1 MPLFVRPRSCL
12 HRLLPLARE
21 SFDVAALLAPSQTF
35 PPLLAQRCIPI
46 TDEAVIRIRSPEMA
60 RARTFAPSPAL
71 ALRFVPI
78 LLVAAAACSLAWR
91 EYGSIAAHD
100 WLPYAIGCTLL
111 LAALLL
117 SSAALRPAPLA
128 LAGLAALLALA
139 AWAALSLVWSP
150 VPELARDEALLTALY
165 AVVLAIPLVTL
176 RTEGERL
183 GATAIV
189 AGALTILAVA
199 TALDLRL
206 ATHPDELYFGGR
218 LDSPVTYPNA
228 TAALFLV
235 GFWPAIGLAARRA
248 LPPVLRGLALG
259 SATALLAAW
268 LLAQSKGGVMALAV
282 SAAVFFAV
290 SDKRL
295 RAAVPAL
302 VAALLVGPAE
312 RPLTAPFRASSSGLV
327 GSIRHAGTITLA
339 LATLAFLLGLAYA
352 VADRRIDLSPRVD
365 RAAGRV
371 ALAALAVA
379 AVGALA
385 GFFVTVDSPGSFFHR
400 EWVSFKHLPK
410 KETGSTHLLTIGS
423 NRYDFWRV
431 ALHEFEH
438 HPLAGI
444 GSRGFAAAYLRERRS
459 LENPARAHSIEFDAL
474 SETGIVGFA
483 LLAMGIGFPLALVA
497 RRARRS
503 LLDASLLGACVYWLA
518 HASVDWIWTIPANG
532 LPFFLLLG
540 IGAAGGG
547 ARGLLPARAAIPAG
561 AAAVVLAALAFAPPW
576 LSTRFDDRA
585 YNEASP
591 AKVLGD
597 LRWARRL
604 DPLSTEPYLT
614 QADLSRPPADVQPLE
629 RAVAKEPRVADLRFR
644 LGTAYL
650 RAGRKP
656 EARRELAAAHRL
668 APNYAPYVEA
678 LRRAG

>member
-1 MPLFVRPRSCL
+1 M
-12 HRLLPLARE
+12 H
-21 SFDVAALLAPSQTF
+21 
-35 PPLLAQRCIPI
+35 
-46 TDEAVIRIRSPEMA
+46 
-60 RARTFAPSPAL
+60 RARTLAPSPAL
-71 ALRFVPI
+71 GLRFVPI
-78 LLVAAAACSLAWR
+78 LLVAAAGGSLAWR
-91 EYGSIAAHD
+91 EYGSIAAPD
-100 WLPYAIGCTLL
+100 WLPYAIGCALLLATLL
-111 LAALLL
+111 LSGVAV
-117 SSAALRPAPLA
+117 RPATLA
-128 LAGLAALLALA
+128 VAGLAGLLALA
-139 AWAALSLVWSP
+139 TWAAVSLTWSP
-150 VPELARDEALLTALY
+150 VPDLARDEALLTALY

-176 RTEGERL
+176 RTDGERL

-189 AGALTILAVA
+189 AGALAVLAVA

-206 ATHPDELYFGGR
+206 AAHPDELYFGGR

-228 TAALFLV
+228 AAALFLV
-235 GFWPAIGLAARRA
+235 GFWPAIGVAARRA
-248 LPPVLRGLALG
+248 LPTLVRALG
-259 SATALLAAW
+259 LGGATALLAGW
-268 LLAQSKGGVMALAV
+268 LLAQSKGGVIALAV

-290 SDKRL
+290 TDARL
-295 RAAVPAL
+295 RGAVPAGA
-302 VAALLVGPAE
+302 AALLVGAAE

-327 GSIRHAGTITLA
+327 GSIRHAGTIAVALTA
-339 LATLAFLLGLAYA
+339 LAFVLGLAYA
-352 VADRRIDLSPRVD
+352 AADRRIAISDRVH
-365 RAAGRV
+365 RAAGRA

-379 AVGALA
+379 AIGAVA
-385 GFFVTVDSPGSFFHR
+385 GFFVAVDSPGSFFHR
-400 EWVSFKHLPK
+400 QWVSFKHLPK

-459 LENPARAHSIEFDAL
+459 LENPARAHSLELDAL
-474 SETGIVGFA
+474 SETGILGFA
-483 LLAMGIGFPLALVA
+483 LLAVGIGCPLAIAA

-503 LLDASLLGACVYWLA
+503 LLDASLLGACVYWLV
-518 HASVDWIWTIPANG
+518 HASVDWIWSIPANG

-547 ARGLLPARAAIPAG
+547 VPRLLRARAALPAG

-576 LSTRFDDRA
+576 LSARFDDRA
-585 YNEASP
+585 YTEASP
-591 AKVLGD
+591 AKILGD

-614 QADLSRPPADVQPLE
+614 QAELSRSPADVAPLE

-644 LGTAYL
+644 LGSAYL
-650 RAGRKP
+650 RAGRKAD
-656 EARRELAAAHRL
+656 ARRELAAAHRL